1 METPIYNPSTKVY
14 GTTGLPHFG
23 AKAID
28 GGKSANL
35 AKVDGLFNDFVLG
48 MKNIAATGND
58 IALIEF
64 CNWVKTGYY
73 LGQTVAAGKGIV
85 NV

>member
-1 METPIYNPSTKVY
+1 METIASTKVY

-23 AKAID
+23 SKAID
-28 GGKSANL
+28 SARTGKL
-35 AKVDGLFNDFVLG
+35 AEVDTLFNNFVLG
-48 MKNIAATGND
+48 MKNIAAPGND

-85 NV
+85 ANA